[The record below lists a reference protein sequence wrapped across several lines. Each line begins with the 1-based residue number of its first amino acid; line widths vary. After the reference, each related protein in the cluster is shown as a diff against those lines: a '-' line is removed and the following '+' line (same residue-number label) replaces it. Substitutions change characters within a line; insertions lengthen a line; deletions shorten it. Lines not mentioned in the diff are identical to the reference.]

1 MKKSST
7 KNIVWVLLLSSLLTV
22 STELHAQVFGFDVGK
37 VTDNAKNV
45 FKDAKD
51 AAKKALEEANKKK
64 AEEEAKRAEKRKEE
78 ARSRT
83 TNTSIIELQGTVS
96 PDIKWI
102 MFNITKG
109 SFGEKVTIPATN
121 GSYKYRLS
129 LRDGAGNYT
138 IQIFQNN
145 KIERYTSYSYL
156 SVTQIENTDERD
168 MSFLLP
174 STMIQSEDAEIV
186 ALTKTITQNATSE
199 TEAIRAIHDWIAVNV
214 EYDYKSYNQGTYA
227 ELAYDAVSIL
237 KRKVTVCS
245 GYASLFAAMAR
256 AYGVRTKVIHGKG
269 VVRGGLGDHAWNE
282 VEINGVWKM
291 IDVTWDSNLKSSK
304 YFLMDE
310 DKFNQD
316 HLKEQ
321 EMTEY

>member
-1 MKKSST
+1 MKNKT
-7 KNIVWVLLLSSLLTV
+7 AQNTLWVLLLSFFLSTNTV
-22 STELHAQVFGFDVGK
+22 YAFDFNK

-45 FKDAKD
+45 IKDAKD
-51 AAKKALEEANKKK
+51 AAKKALEEANRKK
-64 AEEEAKRAEKRKEE
+64 AEEEAKRAEKAKEE
-78 ARSRT
+78 ARART
-83 TNTSIIELQGTVS
+83 TNTSIIELQGTTA

-109 SFGEKVTIPATN
+109 SFSEKVTIPANN
-121 GSYKYRLS
+121 GSYKHRLS
-129 LRDGAGNYT
+129 LRDGAGTYA
-138 IQIFQNN
+138 IQVFQNN
-145 KIERYTSYSYL
+145 KVERYTSYSYL
-156 SVTQIENTDERD
+156 SATQIENTDERD

-186 ALTKTITQNATSE
+186 ALTKTITQYATSE
-199 TEAIRAIHDWIAVNV
+199 TEAVKAIHDWIATNV

-227 ELAYDAVSIL
+227 QLEYDAVSIL

-245 GYASLFAAMAR
+245 GYASLFAAMTR
-256 AYGVRTKVIHGKG
+256 AYGVRVKVIHGKG

-282 VEINGVWKM
+282 VEINGEWKM
-291 IDVTWDSNLKSSK
+291 VDVTWDSNLKSSK
-304 YFLMDE
+304 YFFMDE

-321 EMTEY
+321 EMSAY